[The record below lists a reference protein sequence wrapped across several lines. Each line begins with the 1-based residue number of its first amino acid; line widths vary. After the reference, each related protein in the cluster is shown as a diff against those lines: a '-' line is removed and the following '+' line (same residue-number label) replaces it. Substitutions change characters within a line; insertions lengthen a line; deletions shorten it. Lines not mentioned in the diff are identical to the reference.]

1 MGACFGVNLY
11 TNKRNQQVIY
21 TAFTENFVTKTLE
34 KCWHQLDYANTET
47 EGGFKHLRQAV
58 NQSMQKKAS
67 KKDSEGNETGFMSMI
82 TGIVADKA
90 NKVRGDRTELLV
102 YEEAGSDP
110 YLIKK
115 WIQGD
120 ALIIVGGN
128 RIGTKIAYG
137 CVCAGTKVW
146 NKYGQQI
153 NIEDITE
160 NSGIIGFNQQT
171 GKSSI
176 ENITYIQEPAYKDC
190 VKISTPYGYLECSE
204 DHPIL
209 CRFFKQ
215 TKKGGYSHR
224 EYWYDWKQAKDVKKG
239 DFVVS
244 CDKIDVWGEETLFD
258 AYLVGALIGD
268 GTYGL
273 DKTPKLSNC
282 DEEIKKYVKS
292 KYECKIEKVHETK
305 DKKLYEE
312 FRILNIVSNLREI
325 GIYGQTKTDKRLPN
339 NFQSLTK
346 EDTVQL
352 LAGLFD
358 TDGCVQKSK
367 REIVL
372 TQSSKELLKQVQIIL
387 YKLGIYSTIRKV
399 EPTIKEGRKDKN
411 PWFILTITDTLSYDN
426 FAEQIPIKIQ
436 YKKDRLNFRY
446 GIRSSVAR
454 KNLNEGYREI
464 RVTNNES
471 IGNKRI
477 YNLTA
482 NNTHTYIANNIV
494 THNTGGDQGPAVDGI
509 NELFYK
515 PYEYDIL
522 PYKHN
527 YTSDGQYV
535 TTSYFI
541 PAYNVVIVDGIIDKR
556 GVCDSK
562 KAKAY
567 YQKLREKKAGS
578 PSAYLTYCAEYCF
591 TPEEALSLQG
601 DNIFDQT
608 LIAARL
614 TDIKLHGAGIKP
626 KIGIV
631 DYASS
636 ESSDD
641 LKLKFI
647 PDSRGKVRIYEMP
660 RYDEDGK
667 LLKNLYVAG
676 IDSIDQG
683 KDQSTGQKDTSEYCL
698 TIKRRTFGL
707 EAPKYVCIYKERP
720 DNIRKAYSQTI
731 KLLEFYG
738 CQAVLESSRTAIVNY
753 FKDRKK
759 QNLLMRRPTSVNPT
773 DKLTNTTMFGVYP
786 SKQNIEYYLELI
798 SDYIME
804 YSTEIDDIEMLT
816 EMNKYSYENKRKFD
830 IIASMGMTEIGDQE
844 MRSWGAVVKK
854 LNYNKMKPFG
864 YWYDDNGVK
873 HYGVKPQSALL
884 ELSDL
889 SNNIQEN
896 ITYDKYGRMQFNK

>member
-47 EGGFKHLRQAV
+47 EGGFKHLRQAI

-137 CVCAGTKVW
+137 
-146 NKYGQQI
+146 
-153 NIEDITE
+153 
-160 NSGIIGFNQQT
+160 
-171 GKSSI
+171 
-176 ENITYIQEPAYKDC
+176 
-190 VKISTPYGYLECSE
+190 
-204 DHPIL
+204 
-209 CRFFKQ
+209 
-215 TKKGGYSHR
+215 
-224 EYWYDWKQAKDVKKG
+224 
-239 DFVVS
+239 
-244 CDKIDVWGEETLFD
+244 
-258 AYLVGALIGD
+258 
-268 GTYGL
+268 
-273 DKTPKLSNC
+273 
-282 DEEIKKYVKS
+282 
-292 KYECKIEKVHETK
+292 
-305 DKKLYEE
+305 
-312 FRILNIVSNLREI
+312 
-325 GIYGQTKTDKRLPN
+325 
-339 NFQSLTK
+339 
-346 EDTVQL
+346 
-352 LAGLFD
+352 
-358 TDGCVQKSK
+358 
-367 REIVL
+367 
-372 TQSSKELLKQVQIIL
+372 
-387 YKLGIYSTIRKV
+387 
-399 EPTIKEGRKDKN
+399 
-411 PWFILTITDTLSYDN
+411 
-426 FAEQIPIKIQ
+426 
-436 YKKDRLNFRY
+436 
-446 GIRSSVAR
+446 
-454 KNLNEGYREI
+454 
-464 RVTNNES
+464 
-471 IGNKRI
+471 
-477 YNLTA
+477 
-482 NNTHTYIANNIV
+482 
-494 THNTGGDQGPAVDGI
+494 TGGDQGPAVDGI

-647 PDSRGKVRIYEMP
+647 PDSRGKVKIYEMP

-830 IIASMGMTEIGDQE
+830 IIAAMGI
-844 MRSWGAVVKK
+844 
-854 LNYNKMKPFG
+854 N
-864 YWYDDNGVK
+864 
-873 HYGVKPQSALL
+873 
-884 ELSDL
+884 
-889 SNNIQEN
+889 
-896 ITYDKYGRMQFNK
+896 